1 MLNKILNST
10 LVFLMSIFFVSPLL
24 SQKVGFISSETIRQN
39 FAEAKAAEQRVQT
52 IVDEWKRELTAMKK
66 QIDDLEFEIKKNR
79 LIWSDNERSAKE
91 KELQE
96 LIAKRE
102 KYAKDKFEPGGEY
115 DIIVREVMKPIEQKI
130 YAAIQDVAAAEKFDI
145 IWDQSTQPLTYV
157 NFKYDITI
165 KVLRRLG
172 VDVSKLEQELEQKI
186 KNDPRNKQA
195 EEQPTDRTRR
205 RSRSTQTTEPAKPQE
220 KQPQENLTPE
230 EKNKEE
236 REIERKN

>member
-1 MLNKILNST
+1 MLSKIKIFS
-10 LVFLMSIFFVSPLL
+10 FLLFFCIIFINPAL
-24 SQKVGFISSETIRQN
+24 SQKVGFISSEAIRQN
-39 FAEAKAAEQRVQT
+39 FADAKAAEQRVQT
-52 IVDEWKRELTAMKK
+52 IVDEWKRELAAMKK
-66 QIDDLEFEIKKNR
+66 QIDDLEFEIRKNR
-79 LIWSDNERSAKE
+79 LIWSDTERSAKE

-96 LIAKRE
+96 LIATRE

-115 DIIVREVMKPIEQKI
+115 DVIVREVMKPIEQKI

-157 NFKYDITI
+157 NFKYDITV

-172 VDVSKLEQELEQKI
+172 VDVSKLEKELEQKI
-186 KNDPRNKQA
+186 KNDPRNQQQ

-205 RSRSTQTTEPAKPQE
+205 RSRSTQTSEPTKPQD

-230 EKNKEE
+230 EKMKQE
-236 REIERKN
+236 REIERK